1 MTIGSINRYIF
12 TLNAVHESAGGHISE
27 VELRKRIKQELEQNK
42 SFEMDKKTLRRIVDN
57 LVNAGLIKSK

>member
-12 TLNAVHESAGGHISE
+12 TLNAVHESPGGHISE
-27 VELRKRIKQELEQNK
+27 VDLRKRIKQELEQNK